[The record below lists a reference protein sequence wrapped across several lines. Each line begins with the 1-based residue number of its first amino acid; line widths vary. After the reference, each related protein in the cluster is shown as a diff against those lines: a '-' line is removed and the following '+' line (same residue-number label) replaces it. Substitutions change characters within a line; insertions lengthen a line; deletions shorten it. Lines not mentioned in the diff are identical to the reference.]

1 LICLSS
7 ENSHSGA
14 KPLFWGKKARPE
26 NPCSRGISP
35 ANEAMDAH
43 AATVARMPLAIE
55 VAADAT
61 GTALVIPGVGLFT
74 YYDARQAAAYGIAD
88 RNES

>member
-1 LICLSS
+1 
-7 ENSHSGA
+7 
-14 KPLFWGKKARPE
+14 
-26 NPCSRGISP
+26 
-35 ANEAMDAH
+35 MDAH
-43 AATVARMPLAIE
+43 TATAVRMPLAIE